1 MREELFMAGLGG
13 QGVNLAGQ
21 LIARTGMDLGLNVS
35 WFPIYEPEVR
45 GGSSTC
51 TVILT
56 NERVG
61 SPTSDHPTSMIL
73 MTADAVERFA
83 AGVAPGGLIVINSS
97 LAQRAPAGHEAR
109 VLMVPANQIAAEI
122 GNDRVANMALL
133 GAWAAGTGI
142 MGIEDIAASLRA
154 LLPERHQHHMP
165 ANEEG
170 LRRGALIGRAAALSE
185 ED

>member
-21 LIARTGMDLGLNVS
+21 LIARAGMDLGLNVS
-35 WFPIYEPEVR
+35 WFPIYDPEVR

-56 NERVG
+56 DERVG

-73 MTADAVERFA
+73 MSADAVESFA
-83 AGVAPGGLIVINSS
+83 GKVATGGLIVINSS
-97 LAQRAPAGHEAR
+97 LVHEAPECAQGR
-109 VLMVPANQIAAEI
+109 MLMVPANEIAAEI
-122 GNDRVANMALL
+122 GNDRTVNMSLL

-142 MGIEDIAASLRA
+142 MSIEDIATSLRA
-154 LLPERHQHHMP
+154 MLPERHHRHMP
-165 ANEEG
+165 DNEEA
-170 LRRGALIGRAAALSE
+170 LRRGAAIGRTAGLG
-185 ED
+185 DD

>member
-21 LIARTGMDLGLNVS
+21 LIARAGMDLGLNVS
-35 WFPIYEPEVR
+35 WFPIYDPEVR

-56 NERVG
+56 DERVG

-73 MTADAVERFA
+73 MSADAVGRFA
-83 AGVAPGGLIVINSS
+83 DRAVEGGLIVINSS
-97 LAQRAPAGHEAR
+97 LVHEAPACHACR
-109 VLMVPANQIAAEI
+109 MLMVPANEIAVEI
-122 GNDRVANMALL
+122 GNDRTVNMSLL

-154 LLPERHQHHMP
+154 MLPERHHHHMP
-165 ANEEG
+165 DNEEA
-170 LRRGALIGRAAALSE
+170 LRRGAAIGRSACLG
-185 ED
+185 DD